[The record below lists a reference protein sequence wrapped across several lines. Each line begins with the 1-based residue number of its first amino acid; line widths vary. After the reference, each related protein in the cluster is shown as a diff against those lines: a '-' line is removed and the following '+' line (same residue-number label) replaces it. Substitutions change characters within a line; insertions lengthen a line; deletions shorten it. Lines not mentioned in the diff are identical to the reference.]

1 MAAGGLTGLWDKN
14 SSEANT
20 DSQRSSTGEQE
31 AGAGAFVK
39 AEKAEKAVFGGIAT
53 GHDSTGRL
61 PHLPGEEQHQCKDR
75 TRRPQLHRTGDLYVA
90 KDR

>member
-1 MAAGGLTGLWDKN
+1 MNA
-14 SSEANT
+14 E
-20 DSQRSSTGEQE
+20 
-31 AGAGAFVK
+31 K

-75 TRRPQLHRTGDLYVA
+75 TRRPQLHRTGDLCVA